1 MCFFALICSFFC
13 WGDLVCDSV
22 VIYTDN
28 NGVRDALGSFN
39 TGNAVAK
46 KVLVATLAFECD
58 KQLAPWYARI
68 PADSNTADGP
78 SKLSTEYVRQVGA
91 EETCFN
97 VGLCWGS
104 VNSLNERWEGNQEST
119 QSHL

>member
-68 PADSNTADGP
+68 PADSNIADGP